1 MVQGTTHQGINVRK
15 TPQVSTNIDRAITAG
30 VQFSGE
36 LVTGLDGKQ
45 WIELS
50 KLAGVAVANLFIAA
64 WVVNYAPVTVP
75 VDPPASEI
83 PTYFD
88 LTTPDGKTTR
98 YIRQ

>member
-50 KLAGVAVANLFIAA
+50 KLAGSPVENLFIAA
-64 WVVNYAPVTVP
+64 WVVNYAPVP

-83 PTYFD
+83 PAYFD
-88 LTTPDGKTTR
+88 LTTPDGVKTR
-98 YIRQ
+98 YTRQ